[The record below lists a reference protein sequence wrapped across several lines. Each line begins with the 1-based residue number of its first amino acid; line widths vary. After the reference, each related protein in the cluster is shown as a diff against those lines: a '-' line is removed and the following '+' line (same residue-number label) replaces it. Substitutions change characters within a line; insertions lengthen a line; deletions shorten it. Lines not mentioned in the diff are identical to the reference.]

1 MGYTLVHLSD
11 THLGFSDLEKVT
23 ADGVNCRE
31 QDFYDSFRHAV
42 DIILDT
48 APDAVVHTGDFFHR
62 PSPGNRPMIEGLA
75 QLRRISDAGIPFI
88 VIAGNHSTPRSAY
101 TSPILKALQSFN
113 NVVPMFSQR
122 YETVEL
128 NGIVFHGV
136 PHINDDRLFTEE
148 MKKISPT
155 PGKNNILMLHA
166 SLGKEYIMEEF
177 GERIYPPAMKD
188 ILKEFSYIALG
199 HWHGFQ
205 HIKNYGN
212 AWYAGSTERLSDREA
227 EKEKGVVI
235 VTLHDGDMTPEVTF
249 HPIPARPWYR
259 IDIVN
264 CNKKTIEDIEREV
277 REFGQMREYSGA
289 LVNTY
294 FHDIKPEQSVYIKN
308 SDVAEVFSGAL
319 SVVVRRVFQK
329 NTSDAVPRVRRSES
343 LDVYFRSY
351 LRGLVPDDGE
361 FGVLS
366 EKAQH
371 YFDMNERGE

>member
-1 MGYTLVHLSD
+1 MSYSLIHLSD

-62 PSPGNRPMIEGLA
+62 PSPGNRPMIEGLT
-75 QLRRISDAGIPFI
+75 QLKRISDAGIPFI

-101 TSPILKALQSFN
+101 TSPILKAMQSFN
-113 NVVPMFSQR
+113 NVVPIFSQR

-128 NGIVFHGV
+128 NGTVFHGI

-148 MKKISPT
+148 MKKISPV

-177 GERIYPPAMKD
+177 GERIYPPDMKD
-188 ILKEFSYIALG
+188 ILNEFSYIALG

-205 HIKNYGN
+205 QIKNYGH

-235 VTLHDGDMTPEVTF
+235 VTLRDNDIAPEVTF
-249 HPIPARPWYR
+249 HPVPVRPWYR
-259 IDIVN
+259 IDIMK
-264 CNKKTIEDIEREV
+264 CNNKTREEIEQEV
-277 REFGQMREYSGA
+277 HDFGDVRDYSGT
-289 LVNTY
+289 LVSTY
-294 FHDIKPEQSVYIKN
+294 FHDIKPEQSVYMKN
-308 SDVAEVFSGAL
+308 SNVTEIFPGAL
-319 SVVVRRVFQK
+319 SVAVRRIFEK
-329 NTSDAVPRVRRSES
+329 NTSDTVSHVRRSES
-343 LDVYFRSY
+343 LDVYFNSY
-351 LRGLVPDDGE
+351 LRGHVPDDGE

-366 EKAQH
+366 EKAQY